1 MIKFINEIVPKIC
14 SSMSCQIFICA
25 LKRVWDTQ
33 LQEPYRWGDALTPYP
48 SWDWLIRI
56 HVIKSFKFYR
66 KSIKSIHWFTKNEM
80 TIYES
85 PEPWCNVLFPHSLF
99 KQVSQT
105 WWSKALIFL
114 QTGTG
119 GLQILQECYTKPL

>member
-14 SSMSCQIFICA
+14 TSINCQIFICV
-25 LKRVWDTQ
+25 LREYETPNYKSHI
-33 LQEPYRWGDALTPYP
+33 GDALTPYP

-56 HVIKSFKFYR
+56 QITKSFKFYR

-85 PEPWCNVLFPHSLF
+85 PEPWCNVLFPIAYSTSLTNLVVQSYDLF
-99 KQVSQT
+99 ANWNWKPP
-105 WWSKALIFL
+105 
-114 QTGTG
+114 
-119 GLQILQECYTKPL
+119 ILQEYYTKPL